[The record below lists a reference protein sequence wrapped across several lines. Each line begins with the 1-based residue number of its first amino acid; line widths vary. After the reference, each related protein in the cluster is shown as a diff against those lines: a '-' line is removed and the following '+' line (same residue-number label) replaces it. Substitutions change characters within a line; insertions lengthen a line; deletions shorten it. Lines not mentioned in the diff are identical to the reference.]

1 MVKFQVVKILK
12 KSFSR
17 KSFYTSPG
25 LILQEQ
31 RQSAADKPDLDT
43 KPPLRR
49 ERISE
54 YSLVRAVISNLFTF

>member
-1 MVKFQVVKILK
+1 MYSK
-12 KSFSR
+12 KK

-25 LILQEQ
+25 LTLKEQ